1 MGVPTAAYEVYDAV
15 GEREDISDMIYNVS
29 PTDTPGLSGY
39 PTAEATNVLHQ
50 WQTDSLAA
58 AATNVEPEGDD
69 AADTTASATTLLSN
83 SCQISDKVP
92 RVTGTLQAVLKAGRR
107 DEMAYQVAKM
117 AKELKRDM
125 EFDIHANNA
134 EVTGTSGTARE
145 LGGLPA
151 WITTNTSNGASG
163 TDGSVGNTARTD
175 GTQRAFSETL
185 LKAVLVNGWTNGAD
199 FDTIFVGG
207 FNKQRFSAFTG
218 NATRTKGAEDF
229 RLIAGIDLY
238 DSDFGQIEI
247 IPNRFSR
254 ARDCLVL
261 EREMIAVAYLR
272 PFRLWDLAKVGDTE
286 RKQLLTEYTIEVR
299 NEASLGAVWDLNTA

>member
-1 MGVPTAAYEVYDAV
+1 MAVPTDAYETYDAA

-39 PTAEATNVLHQ
+39 PTTEATNFAHQ

-69 AADTTASATTLLSN
+69 AADTAAVATTLLSN
-83 SCQISDKVP
+83 TCQISDKVP

-125 EFDIHANNA
+125 EFDIHANNTI
-134 EVTGTSGTARE
+134 VTGASGTARE

-151 WITTNTSNGASG
+151 WITTNTSNGTSG
-163 TDGSVGNTARTD
+163 SDGSAGTARTD
-175 GTQRAFSETL
+175 GTQRAFTETL
-185 LKAVLVNGWTNGAD
+185 LKAVLVAQWTAGGD
-199 FDTIFVGG
+199 PDTIFVGG
-207 FNKQRFSAFTG
+207 FNKQKFSTFTG
-218 NATRTKGAEDF
+218 NATRFKGAEDY
-229 RLIAGIDLY
+229 RLIAGIDIY
-238 DSDFGQIEI
+238 DSDFGQLEI

-299 NEASLGAVWDLNTA
+299 NEAALGAVWDLNTA